1 MNVFWHNHKWN
12 LACFVVIV
20 FFVVLSVGSA
30 LHESLVY
37 DEIFYIQEGVANLTS
52 RVFSDPYN
60 PPLVRELTALPLVFL
75 PSILPQ
81 SDIAAIQYLSARLVT
96 VGLGIVLLCS
106 VYMFVKRRAGPVT
119 AFLAVLFLALEPTV
133 LAHSHYITSDIG
145 VTLFFFWAYWAWLV
159 MLHRSTW
166 IHAVFLGVA
175 VGLAFASKIS
185 ATPYVLVSAA
195 AALFC
200 EKKMSG
206 FRWLWKKKR
215 LLVVSLVITMFVV
228 WSTYFFQTN
237 VIIAGRDDSNRV
249 SERIL
254 QYAKNKNFNVLV
266 SAMYALQHQPVP
278 LGDYLATV
286 KNTLLRPPVAQEE
299 VKGSIFMNI
308 FLKMPIPI
316 LLLVVIGLLQRHIAL
331 YVIPIVAVV
340 VTTLNAAT
348 MPWVRY
354 VLPAYPFLV
363 IIAAIGVRKLG
374 QISPTSSHF
383 AKGSVGLRGVKGM
396 ISAGLLLWYVVGSV
410 RAYPHFISYANEFAG
425 PAGSRYQ
432 LLTDSNIDWGQSL
445 PDIAGF
451 VRREQPGHLSFSY
464 FGRDNGNPY
473 GLMSNRAWGS
483 YRFEDICAFHEIALP
498 HQTGK
503 RMIAISVSNWYG
515 CGYSKEEQFSKQRIR
530 SVVGDS
536 ILIF

>member
-1 MNVFWHNHKWN
+1 MNAFWHNHKWSVAF
-12 LACFVVIV
+12 LAIAALFVL
-20 FFVVLSVGSA
+20 LSVGSA
-30 LHESLVY
+30 LRESLVY
-37 DEIFYIQEGVANLTS
+37 DELFYIQEGKANLTTKI
-52 RVFSDPYN
+52 FNDPYN

-81 SDIAAIQYLSARLVT
+81 SNISTIRYLPSRLVT
-96 VGLGIVLLCS
+96 IILGVILLWS
-106 VYMFVKRRAGPVT
+106 VYVFVKRRVDPVS
-119 AFLAVLFLALEPTV
+119 AVVAVLLFALEPTV

-145 VTLFFFWAYWAWLV
+145 VTLFFFLAYWAWLV
-159 MLHRSTW
+159 LLRKHTW
-166 IHAVFLGVA
+166 RHAVFLGIA

-185 ATPYVLVSAA
+185 AIPYVLVSAA

-206 FRWLWKKKR
+206 FRWVWKKRR
-215 LLVVSLVITMFVV
+215 LVVVSLVITMFVV

-237 VIIAGRDDSNRV
+237 VIIAQRHDSKRV
-249 SERIL
+249 SERLL
-254 QYAKNKNFNVLV
+254 QYANEKHLPAVSTMVLV
-266 SAMYALQHQPVP
+266 MQSQPVP

-286 KNTLLRPPVAQEE
+286 KNSLLRPPVSPEDRQ
-299 VKGSIFMNI
+299 GSLAAALA
-308 FLKMPIPI
+308 LKVPIPLMI
-316 LLLVVIGLLQRHIAL
+316 LAIVGLLQPNTAIYAIPVFVVLIVSL
-331 YVIPIVAVV
+331 YGAS
-340 VTTLNAAT
+340 

-354 VLPAYPFLV
+354 ALPLYPFLA
-363 IIAAIGVRKLG
+363 ILSAIGVRKLG
-374 QISPTSSHF
+374 QIRGIG
-383 AKGSVGLRGVKGM
+383 KIWGKIIMSVV
-396 ISAGLLLWYVVGSV
+396 LLWYVVGSV

-425 PAGSRYQ
+425 PAGLRYQ

-445 PDIAGF
+445 PDIADF

-483 YRFEDICAFHEIALP
+483 YRFSDICAFHEIVLP
-498 HQTGK
+498 YKSGK

-515 CGYSKEEQFSKQRIR
+515 CGYSKVEQFSKQRIR
-530 SVVGDS
+530 LVVGDS

>member
-1 MNVFWHNHKWN
+1 MNAFWHNHKWSVAF
-12 LACFVVIV
+12 LAIAALFVL
-20 FFVVLSVGSA
+20 LSVGSA
-30 LHESLVY
+30 LRESLVY
-37 DEIFYIQEGVANLTS
+37 DEIFYIQEGKANLTTKI
-52 RVFSDPYN
+52 FNDPYN

-81 SDIAAIQYLSARLVT
+81 SNISAIRYLPARLVT
-96 VGLGIVLLCS
+96 IILGVILLWS
-106 VYMFVKRRAGPVT
+106 VYVFVKRRVDPVS
-119 AFLAVLFLALEPTV
+119 AVFAVLLFALEPTV

-145 VTLFFFWAYWAWLV
+145 VTLFFFLAYWAWLV
-159 MLHRSTW
+159 LLRKHTW
-166 IHAVFLGVA
+166 RHAVFLGIA

-185 ATPYVLVSAA
+185 AIPYVLVSAA
-195 AALFC
+195 AALFF
-200 EKKMSG
+200 EKKMFG

-215 LLVVSLVITMFVV
+215 LVVVSLVITMFVV

-254 QYAKNKNFNVLV
+254 QYAKNKNLNVLV
-266 SAMYALQHQPVP
+266 SAMYVLQHQPVP

-308 FLKMPIPI
+308 ILKMPIP
-316 LLLVVIGLLQRHIAL
+316 LMLFAVIGLWQPNIAL
-331 YVIPIVAVV
+331 YIIPIVAVFA
-340 VTTLNAAT
+340 TTLNAAT

-354 VLPAYPFLV
+354 VLPAYPFLA

-374 QISPTSSHF
+374 QISPTSSRW
-383 AKGSVGLRGVKGM
+383 AGLRGVKGM
-396 ISAGLLLWYVVGSV
+396 VIAGLLLWYVVGSIS
-410 RAYPHFISYANEFAG
+410 AYPHFISYANEFAG
-425 PAGSRYQ
+425 PAGLRYQ

-445 PDIAGF
+445 PDIADF

-483 YRFEDICAFHEIALP
+483 YRFSDICAFHEIVLP
-498 HQTGK
+498 YKSGK

-515 CGYSKEEQFSKQRIR
+515 CGYSKVEQFSKQRIR
-530 SVVGDS
+530 LVVGDS